1 MSWIYQRLGS
11 RKSLLIPGMVLRFS
25 QPIEFVSGDK
35 LDTFIFIG
43 CNTFVVEG
51 VRYQI
56 PQWRERDFKVVGWT
70 DAA

>member
-1 MSWIYQRLGS
+1 
-11 RKSLLIPGMVLRFS
+11 MVLRFS